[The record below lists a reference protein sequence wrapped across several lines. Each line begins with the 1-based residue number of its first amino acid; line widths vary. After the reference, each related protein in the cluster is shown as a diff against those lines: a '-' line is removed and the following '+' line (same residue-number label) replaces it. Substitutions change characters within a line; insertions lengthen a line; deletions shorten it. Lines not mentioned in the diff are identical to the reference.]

1 MLKPVSDVVWCPARH
16 RFLNTIIIVNRMDM
30 KKCGTVFSLVGT
42 ISAGIAYGAVATGVA
57 DAIGIGG
64 GGGGGGGAVVN
75 KIDVWHANR
84 FATYQLALRWHCHL
98 QNSLVQL
105 LPREQFQ

>member
-1 MLKPVSDVVWCPARH
+1 MVE
-16 RFLNTIIIVNRMDM
+16 N
-30 KKCGTVFSLVGT
+30 KCGTVFSLVGT
-42 ISAGIAYGAVATGVA
+42 ISAGIAYGAVATCVA
-57 DAIGIGG
+57 DTIGIGG

-75 KIDVWHANR
+75 EIDVWHANR
-84 FATYQLALRWHCHL
+84 FATYQLALRWHCHP